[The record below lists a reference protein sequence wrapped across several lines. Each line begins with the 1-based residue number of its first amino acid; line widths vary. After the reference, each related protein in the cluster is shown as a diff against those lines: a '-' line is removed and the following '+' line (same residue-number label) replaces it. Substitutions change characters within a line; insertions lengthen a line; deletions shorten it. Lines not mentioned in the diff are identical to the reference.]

1 LTHQLNK
8 HAEIIDNCPVM
19 VKFVHFTFGLKL
31 TEETQES
38 YRLRSFV
45 DAILVS
51 M

>member
-19 VKFVHFTFGLKL
+19 VIFFTFGLKL
-31 TEETQES
+31 TEEIQES